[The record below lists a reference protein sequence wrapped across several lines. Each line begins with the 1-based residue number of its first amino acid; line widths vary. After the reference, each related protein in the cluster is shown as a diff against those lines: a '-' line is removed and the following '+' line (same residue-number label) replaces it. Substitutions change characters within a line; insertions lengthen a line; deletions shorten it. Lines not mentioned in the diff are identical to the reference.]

1 MAHYGSPS
9 VRVQIP
15 AAPVGATAPVARMAA
30 LLATL
35 QQAGSVDPLAHLER
49 VPAVRKKR
57 RQGVPRSRKSKASA
71 TSGSTVNTIRRL
83 KTSRPASAA
92 LAHSMDGM
100 FTRRS
105 ATASSHRAG
114 TAGTAGAGGVR
125 LGGRRGMKRAKSFSM
140 ARGSRRGTNSST
152 PLHAQDF
159 RGQPR
164 ASSTYAH
171 WESQDSSVLSPP
183 PARPSPTRRRAS
195 SPTQR

>member
-105 ATASSHRAG
+105 ATASSHL
-114 TAGTAGAGGVR
+114 AGAGGGGGVR

-183 PARPSPTRRRAS
+183 PPARPSPTRRRAS